1 MRNISSPSRILTV
14 IVPCYNEESTIK
26 ELLESVL
33 KQRIVKQ
40 VIVINDCSTDRS
52 LAIIKSVRNS
62 KIKLINNTVNM
73 GKGFCVNRG
82 LMEADGELVVI
93 QDADLEYNPNEY
105 VNLAMPI
112 INGYADV
119 VYGSRFLP
127 SSEKAV
133 LYFWHK
139 LGNSFLTLISN
150 IFTNLALT
158 DMETC
163 FKMMRLDFAKQ
174 LKLKENRFG
183 IEPEITAKLA
193 KLEARFYEVAISYR
207 GRTYKEGKKITWKD
221 GFAALYCI
229 IKYNTIKKVK
239 S

>member
-1 MRNISSPSRILTV
+1 VVDKAKQSMVLSV

-33 KQRIVKQ
+33 KQKIVKQ

-52 LAIIKSVRNS
+52 LAIIKSVKNS
-62 KIKLINNTVNM
+62 KVRILNNDVNM
-73 GKGFCVNRG
+73 GKGFCINKG
-82 LMEADGELVVI
+82 LNEADGDLVVI
-93 QDADLEYNPNEY
+93 QDADLEYDPSEY
-105 VNLAMPI
+105 NSLAQPI
-112 INGYADV
+112 INGHADV

-127 SSEKAV
+127 SNEKAV

-139 LGNSFLTLISN
+139 LGNSFLTLTSN

-163 FKMMRLDFAKQ
+163 FKMMKMEFAKQ

-193 KLEARFYEVAISYR
+193 KLDARFYEVAISYR

-229 IKYNTIKKVK
+229 IKYNFSKRV
-239 S
+239 